1 MNIVQIA
8 NDIKGYPL
16 ELLKQYANGANPEIP
31 PYIALGEIERQN
43 KMHERSAM
51 QQQSAQG
58 PQPSVKEQIEQKAGL
73 MALQAQQQQQA
84 QQQMMQQA
92 RSQPM
97 PVPAGVPQPAQQAQE
112 NFADG
117 GMAQLPIGSE
127 FFQYGSGGIISFES
141 GGKTARKLPK
151 EEMPYYGLISDQEDQ
166 SDAER
171 QRLMF
176 AEQEAREKMG
186 KPFYS
191 AAGTSLVNSPRDVAQ
206 PTPPNQLD
214 PAFMAAARESVN
226 VQSPETIMQNQI
238 KMRELSGIQG
248 LAGQKAEEG
257 VNRQREMYKE
267 ATANRGIEGL
277 MAVLGGIKQG
287 SLGGAGPAYLG
298 QKSAERTA
306 DLAQLEK
313 ENKLTS
319 DIEEKRRAE
328 ASGLA
333 STGIASLE
341 KQRTEAGTTGRT
353 FAVEAMRAGNE
364 LEREKARFANEL
376 ELAKGRFANDKEL
389 AEIRAKHEVRL
400 EGVRAGSAMALEKFR
415 QDAPTINKKDFDD
428 YYRLFKADPKNRDRT
443 EADAFAQYHVD
454 KYAGRGQS
462 ASEANEIKRLKLATD
477 NPTYL
482 SDKNIAKNDPDPEK
496 RRKAQAR
503 IDVLEETVGITPSSA
518 IPSEPPPGAVRV
530 RP

>member
-1 MNIVQIA
+1 
-8 NDIKGYPL
+8 
-16 ELLKQYANGANPEIP
+16 
-31 PYIALGEIERQN
+31 
-43 KMHERSAM
+43 
-51 QQQSAQG
+51 
-58 PQPSVKEQIEQKAGL
+58 
-73 MALQAQQQQQA
+73 
-84 QQQMMQQA
+84 
-92 RSQPM
+92 
-97 PVPAGVPQPAQQAQE
+97 
-112 NFADG
+112 
-117 GMAQLPIGSE
+117 
-127 FFQYGSGGIISFES
+127 
-141 GGKTARKLPK
+141 
-151 EEMPYYGLISDQEDQ
+151 
-166 SDAER
+166 
-171 QRLMF
+171 
-176 AEQEAREKMG
+176 
-186 KPFYS
+186 
-191 AAGTSLVNSPRDVAQ
+191 
-206 PTPPNQLD
+206 
-214 PAFMAAARESVN
+214 
-226 VQSPETIMQNQI
+226 
-238 KMRELSGIQG
+238 
-248 LAGQKAEEG
+248 
-257 VNRQREMYKE
+257 
-267 ATANRGIEGL
+267 
-277 MAVLGGIKQG
+277 
-287 SLGGAGPAYLG
+287 LG

-428 YYRLFKADPKNRDRT
+428 YYRLFKADPKNKDRT

-462 ASEANEIKRLKLATD
+462 ASEANEIKRIKLATD
-477 NPTYL
+477 NPTYI

-503 IDVLEETVGITPSSA
+503 IDVLEEAVGITPSSA

-530 RP
+530 KP

>member
-43 KMHERSAM
+43 KMNERSAM
-51 QQQSAQG
+51 QQKSAQG
-58 PQPSVKEQIEQKAGL
+58 PQPSVKDQIEQKAGL

-97 PVPAGVPQPAQQAQE
+97 PVPAGTPQPAEQEQAT
-112 NFADG
+112 FADG

-127 FFQYGSGGIISFES
+127 FFQYGSGGIIAF
-141 GGKTARKLPK
+141 
-151 EEMPYYGLISDQEDQ
+151 
-166 SDAER
+166 
-171 QRLMF
+171 
-176 AEQEAREKMG
+176 
-186 KPFYS
+186 
-191 AAGTSLVNSPRDVAQ
+191 AGTEGSDVPAAEETPEERKRRVMAEILAAAKGQQSTPGNVAQ

-226 VQSPETIMQNQI
+226 VQSPETIMENQI

-277 MAVLGGIKQG
+277 MAVLGGIRQG

-428 YYRLFKADPKNRDRT
+428 YYRIFKADPKNRDKT

-462 ASEANEIKRLKLATD
+462 ASEANEIKRIKLATD
-477 NPTYL
+477 NPTYI

-503 IDVLEETVGITPSSA
+503 IDVLEEAVGITPSSA

-530 RP
+530 KP

>member
-1 MNIVQIA
+1 
-8 NDIKGYPL
+8 
-16 ELLKQYANGANPEIP
+16 
-31 PYIALGEIERQN
+31 
-43 KMHERSAM
+43 
-51 QQQSAQG
+51 
-58 PQPSVKEQIEQKAGL
+58 
-73 MALQAQQQQQA
+73 
-84 QQQMMQQA
+84 
-92 RSQPM
+92 M
-97 PVPAGVPQPAQQAQE
+97 PVPAGVPQPEQQPQE
-112 NFADG
+112 GFADG
-117 GMAQLPIGSE
+117 GMAQLPIGSD
-127 FFQYGSGGIISFES
+127 FFEYGSGGIIAF
-141 GGKTARKLPK
+141 
-151 EEMPYYGLISDQEDQ
+151 
-166 SDAER
+166 
-171 QRLMF
+171 
-176 AEQEAREKMG
+176 
-186 KPFYS
+186 
-191 AAGTSLVNSPRDVAQ
+191 AGTERSDVPAIEETPEERKRRVMAEILAAAKGQQSIPGTQ
-206 PTPPNQLD
+206 PTPQNQLD

-226 VQSPETIMQNQI
+226 VQSPETIMENQT
-238 KMRELSGIQG
+238 KMRKLAGIEG
-248 LAGQKAEEG
+248 LAGAKAEQG
-257 VNRQREMYKE
+257 IDRQREMYKE

-277 MAVLGGIKQG
+277 MATLGGIRQG
-287 SLGGAGPAYLG
+287 SLGGAGPAYLA

-376 ELAKGRFANDKEL
+376 ELAKGRFANEKEL
-389 AEIRAKHEVRL
+389 AEIRAKHDVRL
-400 EGVRAGSAMALEKFR
+400 EGIRAGSAMALEKFR

-428 YYRLFKADPKNRDRT
+428 YYRIFKADPKNKDRT

-503 IDVLEETVGITPSSA
+503 IDVLEEAVGITPSSA